1 MAELWAV
8 SIRGDNKLNTKFR
21 WLSGIFSL
29 LGCDVKIDE
38 CFDCVL
44 TSINVLRNPEQKNPK
59 SLKVNFSRAFS
70 ERL

>member
-1 MAELWAV
+1 MKRLM
-8 SIRGDNKLNTKFR
+8 S
-21 WLSGIFSL
+21 
-29 LGCDVKIDE
+29 
-38 CFDCVL
+38 VL